1 MAWPVQQLLLLMVL
15 VYNIGI
21 PAGNCVGGTDNVAI
35 GDEEGIGGVDEGGRY
50 GGGPFPPNPGQRQQD
65 LALTK

>member
-21 PAGNCVGGTDNVAI
+21 PAGNCVGGTDNVAF
-35 GDEEGIGGVDEGGRY
+35 GDEEGIGGVDEGGKAVMVAAN
-50 GGGPFPPNPGQRQQD
+50 FPLIPVRGSRIWH
-65 LALTK
+65 